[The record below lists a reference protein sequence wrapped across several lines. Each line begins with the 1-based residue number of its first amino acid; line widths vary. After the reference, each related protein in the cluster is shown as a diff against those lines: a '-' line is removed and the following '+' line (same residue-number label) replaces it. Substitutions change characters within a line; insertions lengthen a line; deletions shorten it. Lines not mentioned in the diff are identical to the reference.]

1 MPFKILVID
10 DQIYDRH
17 DTISALP
24 ALLETAGYDVATTAN
39 ATTAYDLVFEYKP
52 DLIVLDIS
60 FPDQDIADEEPGGIA
75 ICRALGA
82 NDYRVP
88 IILITGIF
96 TETEDVLEG
105 FKAGADDY
113 VKKPCDN
120 REILARIRASLPP
133 GIVEVDNRLRI
144 DFDNRQVCVRQDQE
158 WREVYLQPLLFKLL
172 QVLVLNAGRIM
183 ESTRLKDRVWEKEDL
198 SDDAL
203 AVFIRRLREKLEPD
217 PQHPTYIENIRG
229 VGYRFNGRPARA
241 GRGAPPRRKA
251 CQPPG

>member
-10 DQIYDRH
+10 DQIYDKH

-24 ALLETAGYDVATTAN
+24 ALLESAGYDVATTAN
-39 ATTAYDLVFEYKP
+39 ATSAYDLVFEYKP

-60 FPDQDIADEEPGGIA
+60 FTGQDIGGID
-75 ICRALGA
+75 ICRALRA
-82 NDYRVP
+82 DDYWVP
-88 IILITGIF
+88 IILITGVF
-96 TETEDVLEG
+96 TETEDVLKG

-113 VKKPCDN
+113 VKRPCDN
-120 REILARIRASLPP
+120 REILARIQASLPP

-172 QVLVLNAGRIM
+172 QALVLNAGRIM

-203 AVFIRRLREKLEPD
+203 AVFIRRLREKLELD

-241 GRGAPPRRKA
+241 GQGTPQRRKA